1 MIEDDDKSSRG
12 EESRGKSQ
20 EPESRG
26 KSQERESRGKSQDS
40 LEVANEKEEDGREAT
55 TAESA
60 VSIHEPSSVTEEEV
74 CFRDK
79 VISLVIF
86 IDIRKVSV
94 HCFVF
99 LLTA

>member
-40 LEVANEKEEDGREAT
+40 LEVANEKEEDGREAL
-55 TAESA
+55 AGPFACVRQSLEDL
-60 VSIHEPSSVTEEEV
+60 SVNGVELLGGEAGGVLVPEASPTRSE
-74 CFRDK
+74 K
-79 VISLVIF
+79 VGIAS
-86 IDIRKVSV
+86 DR
-94 HCFVF
+94 
-99 LLTA
+99 